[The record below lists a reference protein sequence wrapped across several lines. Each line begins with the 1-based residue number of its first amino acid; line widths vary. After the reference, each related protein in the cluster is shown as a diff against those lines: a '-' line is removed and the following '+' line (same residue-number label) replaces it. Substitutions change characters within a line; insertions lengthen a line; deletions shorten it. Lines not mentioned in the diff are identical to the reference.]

1 MIKYHLGCADGH
13 EFESWFPSIAGYD
26 AQSRSGDVA
35 CPLCGSAE
43 ITKLPMAPA
52 VVTGRGKRDVQAPEQ
67 AAPAAAAPSAA
78 SQPPLATALRAFKK
92 AVLENSEDV
101 GGRFAEEAR
110 KIHFGEAEERNIR
123 GSTTAEDAHSL
134 HQDGVPFSILPE
146 LPEDLN

>member
-1 MIKYHLGCADGH
+1 MIKYRLGCADGH
-13 EFESWFPSIAGYD
+13 EFESWFPSIADYD

-35 CPLCGSAE
+35 CPLCGSSE

-52 VVTGRGKRDVQAPEQ
+52 VVTGRGNRDVQAPEQ
-67 AAPAAAAPSAA
+67 APAAAALSAP

-123 GSTTAEDAHSL
+123 GSTTAEEAQAL